1 MGASWSIAVLTPEY
15 LVEGTLDSD
24 WSSWMLQA
32 GPQTVPSIRP
42 VQLWNARLQSAGQ
55 LAIPA
60 ALTSHQLVMGDF
72 SCLAVIPRDQA
83 SMDFVTNKNRCKT
96 LIPGE
101 VLVGPYVIR
110 GSLWSPDG
118 ADNGVSFV
126 SGYQAFVVQN
136 AHIESLVPGAKLPS
150 LDAPLAVVWTH
161 LLYSA
166 TVAQAPAMVAQAP
179 AADGK
184 MGLDFQFQANG
195 QPATGQVAN
204 VVSEIASG
212 QMRTINSSASQLLV
226 TGTHGTAVITTAAP
240 TGKTMHDVNPNADP
254 SRWNDPVWLFTLQV
268 TVPGENPFP
277 AVMGHRVPPDKLA
290 SVVPGVKLAVAVDM
304 SNRNNKVA
312 IDWDKSPLP

>member
-24 WSSWMLQA
+24 WGSWMLQA
-32 GPQTVPSIRP
+32 GPQTVPNVRP

-96 LIPGE
+96 PIPGE

-166 TVAQAPAMVAQAP
+166 MVAQAP

-184 MGLDFQFQANG
+184 VGLDFQFDASG
-195 QPATGQVAN
+195 QPAAGQVAN
-204 VVSEIASG
+204 VVSELASG
-212 QMRTINSSASQLLV
+212 QMRTINSSASQLLA

-240 TGKTMHDVNPNADP
+240 TGKTIHDVNPNADP
-254 SRWNDPVWLFTLQV
+254 SRWNDPMWLFTLQV

-277 AVMGHRVPPDKLA
+277 AVVGHRVPLDKLT